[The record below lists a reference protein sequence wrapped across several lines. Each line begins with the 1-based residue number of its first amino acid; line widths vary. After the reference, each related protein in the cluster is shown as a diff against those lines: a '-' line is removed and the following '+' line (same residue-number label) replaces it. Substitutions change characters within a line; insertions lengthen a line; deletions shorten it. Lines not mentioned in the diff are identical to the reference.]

1 MQTQTVKKKSSY
13 REPLILIAFVIIG
26 AVLGLALGEKA
37 SVLYP
42 IGQIWLNLLF
52 VLLVPLIFF
61 SIAGSIANISDTKRV
76 GKLLVFTIGFFIVTA
91 AIAGIYMFAVTGIF
105 GVDTSIQIDT
115 AEAATEAVAN
125 MGIGDQIVNTFTVDD
140 FPLVISRAHILALI
154 VFTVFFGVSVSLLGE
169 QGKPVASWLSNMSL
183 VFYKM
188 VSLLMKLAPIGL
200 MAYFANLTGTYGPE
214 LLKSYARGLLI
225 YYPATIV
232 YFFVFLALY
241 AFLAAGSWGVKN
253 FFKNILT
260 PALTALG
267 TRSSAAAIPLQLDA
281 CDKMGV
287 PRDVSSVVIPVG
299 ATCHMDGACIATI
312 YEIALC
318 CALFSHPL
326 NSIGD
331 YSLAHNLEDAETA
344 LDFILSDEK
353 YGFDRSRIYAVGHS
367 LGGFVCGQ
375 LSAKRAEIR
384 KAVLMTPCDIG
395 RLPVIAQEAPEAYRI
410 VCEVLDESG
419 DWLNGTSG
427 EALLR
432 EATEHSDTLRLESAA
447 PGLASKPVLCIGGT
461 LDIYTPPELYC
472 EPLRRAV
479 EKAGGTQFR
488 SVLWPTDHFLSD
500 YRLTVSE
507 TVLEFLEN

>member
-1 MQTQTVKKKSSY
+1 MHTKTEKKKSSY

-42 IGQIWLNLLF
+42 IGQLWLNMLF

-61 SIAGSIANISDTKRV
+61 SIAGSIANIADTKKV

-91 AIAGIYMFAVTGIF
+91 AIAGVYMFVVTGIF
-105 GVDTSIQIDT
+105 GVDTSIQIGT
-115 AEAATEAVAN
+115 AEAAGEAAAN
-125 MGIGDQIVNTFTVDD
+125 MGIGEQIVSTFTVAD

-154 VFTVFFGVSVSLLGE
+154 VFTVFFGVAVSLLGE
-169 QGKPVASWLSNMSL
+169 QGKPVASWLSSMSL

-200 MAYFANLTGTYGPE
+200 LAYFANLTGTYGPE
-214 LLKSYARGLLI
+214 LLKSYAHGLLI

-241 AFLAAGSWGVKN
+241 AFLAAGPWGVRN

-287 PRDVSSVVIPVG
+287 PREVSSVVVPVG

-326 NSIGD
+326 NSLGD
-331 YSLAHNLEDAETA
+331 YAFAVMIAVAGSVAVSSVPGGGAAMETMVISAFGFPSVALPVLLMMTQLFDAGCTLVNSCGDTVASMVVTRVLYGKDWYKKNLNKQREENAVETA
-344 LDFILSDEK
+344 D
-353 YGFDRSRIYAVGHS
+353 
-367 LGGFVCGQ
+367 
-375 LSAKRAEIR
+375 
-384 KAVLMTPCDIG
+384 
-395 RLPVIAQEAPEAYRI
+395 
-410 VCEVLDESG
+410 
-419 DWLNGTSG
+419 
-427 EALLR
+427 
-432 EATEHSDTLRLESAA
+432 
-447 PGLASKPVLCIGGT
+447 
-461 LDIYTPPELYC
+461 
-472 EPLRRAV
+472 
-479 EKAGGTQFR
+479 
-488 SVLWPTDHFLSD
+488 
-500 YRLTVSE
+500 
-507 TVLEFLEN
+507 

>member
-115 AEAATEAVAN
+115 AETATEAVAN

-331 YSLAHNLEDAETA
+331 YAFAVMIAVAGSVAVSSVPGGGAAMETMVISA
-344 LDFILSDEK
+344 F
-353 YGFDRSRIYAVGHS
+353 GFPSIA
-367 LGGFVCGQ
+367 
-375 LSAKRAEIR
+375 
-384 KAVLMTPCDIG
+384 
-395 RLPVIAQEAPEAYRI
+395 LPVLLMMTQLFDAGCTLVNSCGDTVASMVVTRVMYGKDWYKKNLNKQENN
-410 VCEVLDESG
+410 D
-419 DWLNGTSG
+419 
-427 EALLR
+427 
-432 EATEHSDTLRLESAA
+432 
-447 PGLASKPVLCIGGT
+447 
-461 LDIYTPPELYC
+461 
-472 EPLRRAV
+472 
-479 EKAGGTQFR
+479 
-488 SVLWPTDHFLSD
+488 
-500 YRLTVSE
+500 
-507 TVLEFLEN
+507 